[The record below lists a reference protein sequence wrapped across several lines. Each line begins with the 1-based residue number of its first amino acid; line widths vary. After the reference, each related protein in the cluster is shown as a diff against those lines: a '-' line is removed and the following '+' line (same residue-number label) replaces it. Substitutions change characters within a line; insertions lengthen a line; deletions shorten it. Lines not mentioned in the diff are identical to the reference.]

1 MTMKLLWRILIRPY
15 RAFCGMCG
23 KETEHKGVH
32 CEECGL

>member
-1 MTMKLLWRILIRPY
+1 MLLFLSY

-32 CEECGL
+32 CTECGL

>member
-1 MTMKLLWRILIRPY
+1 MLLFLVLSY

-32 CEECGL
+32 CTECGL